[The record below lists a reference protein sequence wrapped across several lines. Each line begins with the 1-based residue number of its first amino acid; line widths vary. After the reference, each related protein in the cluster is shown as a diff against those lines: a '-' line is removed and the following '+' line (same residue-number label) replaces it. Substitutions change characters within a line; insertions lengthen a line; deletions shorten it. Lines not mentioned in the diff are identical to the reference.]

1 MLSLVNLKRRVNSQL
16 PWKRQFIFRQVNYK
30 TPVVYWLEFLVF
42 ILSRVITNYKNATEI
57 DFMDVHPIQQYL
69 IFYVIYN
76 FKTKRLK
83 KIIGGERRCQLICQT

>member
-42 ILSRVITNYKNATEI
+42 ILSRVITKMQI
-57 DFMDVHPIQQYL
+57 DCMDVHPIQQYL
-69 IFYVIYN
+69 IFYVI
-76 FKTKRLK
+76 
-83 KIIGGERRCQLICQT
+83 